1 MEERDDAGGRPHTG
15 WLSDVAQ
22 LISEVSLV
30 RAQVVFTD
38 KWNAPE
44 NGPIIFAPV
53 RCADLEVANL
63 NLFFS
68 KQFEIA

>member
-1 MEERDDAGGRPHTG
+1 MEERDDAGGRPHAG

-22 LISEVSLV
+22 LISEVSSV

-38 KWNAPE
+38 KWNATE

-53 RCADLEVANL
+53 RSADLEVANL

-68 KQFEIA
+68 NGLN